1 MRKLVLRLNDKKMR
15 RGRFSIPA
23 TGQSL
28 IAWCGLLLMIGSF
41 AWWQWY
47 SQPSVSVTTS
57 APPETVPA
65 PFALVVLDPGHGGQ
79 DSGAMCDGVLEKELT
94 LDVAQRIDR
103 LLQAQGI
110 ATLMTRT
117 GDSYVSLADRAALTN
132 RARDCIFVSIHF
144 NEGNKNTSA
153 GVETY
158 YAEHQIPA
166 TPPLTS
172 WFPFLQRA
180 SLEPPNLESES
191 LAGFIQEALVG
202 RTQAANRGTKA
213 GQFFVIA
220 NVRHPAVLVEGGFLT
235 NKEDVTR
242 LANWDYREQMAAAI
256 TEGILRYR
264 DVMKQ
269 RQATLA
275 ATTAPGFESPG
286 NSAVK

>member
-1 MRKLVLRLNDKKMR
+1 
-15 RGRFSIPA
+15 
-23 TGQSL
+23 
-28 IAWCGLLLMIGSF
+28 MIGSF

-47 SQPSVSVTTS
+47 SQPLVTAS
-57 APPETVPA
+57 ARPEPVPA

-79 DSGAMCDGVLEKELT
+79 DSGAMCGGVLEKELT
-94 LDVAQRIDR
+94 LDIAQRVDR

-110 ATLMTRT
+110 ATLMTRI
-117 GDSYVSLADRAALTN
+117 GDTYVSLVDRVALTN
-132 RARDCIFVSIHF
+132 RVRDCIFISIHF

-166 TPPLTS
+166 TPMVTS

-180 SLEPPNLESES
+180 SLEPPNLESQS
-191 LAGFIQEALVG
+191 LAGFIQEALVA

-220 NVRHPAVLVEGGFLT
+220 NVRHPAALVEGGFLT
-235 NKEDVTR
+235 NKEDVAK

-264 DVMKQ
+264 DVMEQ

-275 ATTAPGFESPG
+275 TTTAPRVESPG
-286 NSAVK
+286 NFGVK